1 MNYYADL
8 IGYRQAGTGSDLLL
22 RLPEDVRGIIARQH
36 IKKAEIVLDDGRHI
50 STEQRR
56 KIYATIR
63 DISDYTGDP
72 PEVAKEWQKYR
83 YIEVSGRPYFSL
95 SDCSMTVAREFIN
108 SLMDYCLYN
117 GIMLTESGLMR
128 TDDISEY
135 LVQCIVYKRCCICG
149 RSAEI
154 HHLNAIGMGNDRRV
168 YDDSENEI
176 IALCRTHHT
185 MAHSLGRQRF
195 MERYKVYG
203 IKRFE
208 VTQLQNKGNFYGLPK
223 VEEEDGKEPERK
235 G

>member
-36 IKKAEIVLDDGRHI
+36 IRKAEIVLDDGRHI

-72 PEVAKEWQKYR
+72 PEIAKEWQKYR
-83 YIEVSGRPYFSL
+83 YIEMSGRPYFSL
-95 SDCSMTVAREFIN
+95 SDCSMTVAKEFIN

-128 TDDISEY
+128 TDDISAY

-149 RSAEI
+149 RPAEI
-154 HHLNAIGMGNDRRV
+154 HHLDAIGMGNDRRV
-168 YDDSENEI
+168 YDDSQNEI
-176 IALCRTHHT
+176 IALCREHHT
-185 MAHSLGRQRF
+185 LAHSLGRPRF

-208 VTQLQNKGNFYGLPK
+208 VYQARDKGCFYGLPEA
-223 VEEEDGKEPERK
+223 EENDGKKSKRK